1 MKKNQKLLNGVEL
14 FYKLALFGNRSSFL
28 NRIAQLP
35 SDKELAKGHQVPVE
49 NLSPLNDALKQK
61 IQVPEI
67 LCTKELYFEEERVIK
82 LSTVQN
88 RGKKEC
94 RVPFKMNHPMT
105 ISVVA

>member
-1 MKKNQKLLNGVEL
+1 MKIKSKRAYEFKIGVKTPM
-14 FYKLALFGNRSSFL
+14 FYEYDVKCTMFISFMDYAPKAV
-28 NRIAQLP
+28 I
-35 SDKELAKGHQVPVE
+35 
-49 NLSPLNDALKQK
+49 LKQK

-82 LSTVQN
+82 LSTVHN